1 MRLDALLSELGPKV
15 REALEARGSAVG
27 RPPSP
32 LAVARAAAGQGKAYG
47 LPPALHH
54 DAALLS
60 ANLLWGRLFKTVLGD
75 SGYQDGEYALP
86 DDARLLG
93 GLVMEVGRGI
103 ARAAQLYLRSAAA
116 AAAEEAELYVL
127 VDEAPLGA
135 MEAELFERQRAPS
148 EFETMWFK
156 DDAQGKW
163 LVRTGDVAEELR
175 AGAGNC
181 GLGVFPPFLLG
192 GTYYIVRPGVLP
204 LLRLRKPATAGEH
217 EAVARAIAHTAA
229 RRGAA
234 PPELAAWIFD
244 VPVRATTIFQAR
256 RVPHKPVTAE
266 AEPAPPPALLL
277 TPLARIVL
285 FALHDAFDEYIGV
298 EHAPPQSQSPP
309 FEQLGDEGV
318 ARIFDAAMADEAAA
332 APKPLPDGFNAE
344 AIEWEMRTLAW
355 RTGRVCEPRPLGES
369 ALPDDAPGLARC
381 IVDALFTETDADLLR
396 HAMDGMKR
404 PSAGEV
410 PALSDY
416 FNLVGRMLR
425 AEQLIV
431 FCYVGAEGLVT
442 RTSVSG
448 GGVPLHYALN
458 LDDVC
463 RLVLCPWVTLVVVD
477 TVSTPQQAMR
487 LAVGG
492 VRPLQ
497 LELSEAARTATLV
510 RASAAAAAAAAAVAP
525 PAAAVSQAAIAAA
538 VSEAMATVVEQ
549 FRGEFGAL
557 KQAVEAAA
565 AAPTTAVA
573 PTAAAPPRA
582 EPAELRALRAAH
594 KRLAAYDAAVLA
606 KANRA

>member
-1 MRLDALLSELGPKV
+1 
-15 REALEARGSAVG
+15 
-27 RPPSP
+27 
-32 LAVARAAAGQGKAYG
+32 
-47 LPPALHH
+47 
-54 DAALLS
+54 
-60 ANLLWGRLFKTVLGD
+60 
-75 SGYQDGEYALP
+75 
-86 DDARLLG
+86 
-93 GLVMEVGRGI
+93 
-103 ARAAQLYLRSAAA
+103 
-116 AAAEEAELYVL
+116 
-127 VDEAPLGA
+127 
-135 MEAELFERQRAPS
+135 
-148 EFETMWFK
+148 
-156 DDAQGKW
+156 
-163 LVRTGDVAEELR
+163 
-175 AGAGNC
+175 
-181 GLGVFPPFLLG
+181 
-192 GTYYIVRPGVLP
+192 
-204 LLRLRKPATAGEH
+204 
-217 EAVARAIAHTAA
+217 
-229 RRGAA
+229 
-234 PPELAAWIFD
+234 
-244 VPVRATTIFQAR
+244 
-256 RVPHKPVTAE
+256 
-266 AEPAPPPALLL
+266 
-277 TPLARIVL
+277 
-285 FALHDAFDEYIGV
+285 
-298 EHAPPQSQSPP
+298 
-309 FEQLGDEGV
+309 
-318 ARIFDAAMADEAAA
+318 
-332 APKPLPDGFNAE
+332 
-344 AIEWEMRTLAW
+344 MRTLAW

-381 IVDALFTETDADLLR
+381 IVDALFTETDADVLR

-538 VSEAMATVVEQ
+538 VSEAMSTVVGQ
-549 FRGEFGAL
+549 FRGEFAAL
-557 KQAVEAAA
+557 KQVVEAAA
-565 AAPTTAVA
+565 AAPTAAVA